1 MATSTA
7 PALVLSLGAVLGT
20 APAIAEDPPFGTE
33 PPLTAVALAE
43 CSGRYTISSDAV
55 DLSATV
61 TDNTV
66 RYLGTGGVPVTNT
79 IDSSAFT
86 DAAGVFTVI
95 QNAGNNVVI
104 QTGVAITVELVQ

>member
-7 PALVLSLGAVLGT
+7 PAVVLSLGAFLCT
-20 APAIAEDPPFGTE
+20 APAIADDRLFGTE
-33 PPLTAVALAE
+33 PPLTAIALAE
-43 CSGRYTISSDAV
+43 HSGRYTISSDTV

-66 RYLGTGGVPVTNT
+66 QYLGTGGVPAVNT
-79 IDSSAFT
+79 ISSSAFT